1 MSEFERVS
9 ILRKRNSILS
19 VVKAYIDTNL
29 DPSSRSYETP
39 GTIDDILNSR
49 SVTVTDYYEALSV
62 SEDSAVQI
70 HLKRPPDL
78 YFVNNYIVIG
88 LTAWEADI
96 DIQPV
101 FNQYKPV
108 SYICVYFSKAE
119 DATSEA
125 MKQAAELA
133 MSVAHTKREHMTK
146 VARAYLTKCECSV
159 QEAVYHAMPQ
169 L

>member
-19 VVKAYIDTNL
+19 AVKAYIDTNL

-70 HLKRPPDL
+70 HLKRPPDS
-78 YFVNNYIVIG
+78 YFVNNYIAIG

-96 DIQPV
+96 YD
-101 FNQYKPV
+101 
-108 SYICVYFSKAE
+108 
-119 DATSEA
+119 
-125 MKQAAELA
+125 
-133 MSVAHTKREHMTK
+133 
-146 VARAYLTKCECSV
+146 
-159 QEAVYHAMPQ
+159 
-169 L
+169 